1 MLNRVVSKI
10 LKIRHSQVDA
20 THQLQYSN
28 NDQNEITPKI
38 IHSKQLRSSM
48 YESVPLRSKFDN
60 PLVKNPVENV
70 LDDKAEESINF
81 EAISDFK
88 NVSLI
93 ITKYV

>member
-1 MLNRVVSKI
+1 
-10 LKIRHSQVDA
+10 
-20 THQLQYSN
+20 
-28 NDQNEITPKI
+28 
-38 IHSKQLRSSM
+38 M